1 MARRY
6 RKKQDT
12 LDEKKAG
19 IGSRLFWIIVGLI
32 GIILVVCLG
41 ISTSKPQGSGLLVT
55 AIMGSARIISS
66 FAGDF
71 SVYLCFLIVLTAI
84 FKIVQ
89 LQEPLPKPVWGFWVL
104 LIFTSSLWHHAK
116 IPWEET
122 FSMAR
127 MGAGGGILGAGLN
140 WFFQATLGKTPAL
153 VILSFGLLVGLSL
166 LINKS
171 PSRHLPLYG
180 SFLSPSG

>member
-6 RKKQDT
+6 RKNKDT
-12 LDEKKAG
+12 LDEKSGNRLKAVLDHCWPYRHY
-19 IGSRLFWIIVGLI
+19 RLGVFGNINLETPRQRLI
-32 GIILVVCLG
+32 GDSHYG
-41 ISTSKPQGSGLLVT
+41 ISQV
-55 AIMGSARIISS
+55 ISS

-89 LQEPLPKPVWGFWVL
+89 LQEPLPKPVWGFLGIVD
-104 LIFTSSLWHHAK
+104 FTSSLWHHAK

-127 MGAGGGILGAGLN
+127 MGAGGE
-140 WFFQATLGKTPAL
+140 
-153 VILSFGLLVGLSL
+153 SL
-166 LINKS
+166 
-171 PSRHLPLYG
+171 RAD
-180 SFLSPSG
+180 